1 MIRTEPVRI
10 NKWLLPFSWLYGFVV
25 YMRNKFFDWGLLKH
39 EEFDVPVICIGNV
52 TVGGTGKT
60 PHTEYLIR
68 LLTKKYRVA
77 VLSRG
82 YKRKTKGF
90 VLASS
95 ISSSSE
101 IGDESFQIKQKFPD
115 TLVAVDADR
124 RRGIRKLLALE
135 NPPEV
140 ILLDDAFQHRYVK
153 PSYTIIL
160 SDYNRPVYEDKL
172 LPAGRLRE
180 YASSMKHANM
190 ILVTKCPDDLQ
201 PIDFRIISHD
211 VNAFPY
217 QQLYFTSFT
226 YKSIRPVFSEV
237 SQEYPRSVLRNKH
250 ILLVTGIAS
259 PKALLKELSKYT
271 KRVDTLIYP
280 DHHNFKAKD
289 IKHIASSFR
298 NIKSEDKLILVT
310 EKDAARL
317 VSRNDIDEDLKER
330 LFYIPIEVT
339 FIGEAQDFDEKID
352 KHVREDIRNR
362 RLLKK

>member
-10 NKWLLPFSWLYGFVV
+10 SKWLLPFSWLYGFVV
-25 YMRNKFFDWGLLKH
+25 YIRNKFFDWGLLKH
-39 EEFDVPVICIGNV
+39 EEFEVPVICVGNI

-60 PHTEYLIR
+60 PHTEYLVR
-68 LLTKKYRVA
+68 LLSKQYRVA

-82 YKRKTKGF
+82 YKRSSKGF
-90 VLASS
+90 VLATDSS
-95 ISSSSE
+95 TSAM
-101 IGDESFQIKQKFPD
+101 IGDESFQIKKKYPD
-115 TLVAVDADR
+115 TIVAVDADR

-135 NPPEV
+135 NPPEI

-160 SDYNRPVYEDKL
+160 SDYNRPVYEDRL

-180 YASSMKHANM
+180 PFSSMRNANM
-190 ILVTKCPDDLQ
+190 IIVTKCPDDLQ

-211 VNAFPY
+211 INVFPY
-217 QQLYFTSFT
+217 QGLYFTSFT
-226 YKSIRPVFSEV
+226 YKNIEPVFSGANQ
-237 SQEYPRSVLRNKH
+237 SDSLAALRNKH

-271 KRVDTLIYP
+271 EKIDTLTYP
-280 DHHNFKAKD
+280 DHHNFGSKD
-289 IKHIASSFR
+289 IKHITNTFR
-298 NIKSEDKLILVT
+298 GIKSEDKLILVT
-310 EKDAARL
+310 EKDAARF
-317 VSRNDIDEDLKER
+317 VSRDDIDEDLRQR

-339 FIGEAQDFDEKID
+339 FVGEARDFDEKIY
-352 KHVREDIRNR
+352 KHVRENIRNR

>member
-10 NKWLLPFSWLYGFVV
+10 SKWLLPFSWLYGFVV
-25 YMRNKFFDWGLLKH
+25 YIRNKFFDWGLLKH
-39 EEFDVPVICIGNV
+39 EEFEVPVICIGNI

-68 LLTKKYRVA
+68 LLSKQYRVA

-82 YKRKTKGF
+82 YKRRSKGF
-90 VLASS
+90 VLATDSS
-95 ISSSSE
+95 TSAV
-101 IGDESFQIKQKFPD
+101 IGDESFQIKKKYPD
-115 TLVAVDADR
+115 TIVAVDADR

-135 NPPEV
+135 NPPEI

-160 SDYNRPVYEDKL
+160 SDYNRPVYEDRL

-180 YASSMKHANM
+180 PFSSMRNANM
-190 ILVTKCPDDLQ
+190 IIVTKCPDDLQ

-211 VNAFPY
+211 INVFPY
-217 QQLYFTSFT
+217 QGLYFTSFT
-226 YKSIRPVFSEV
+226 YKNIEPVFSGANH
-237 SQEYPRSVLRNKH
+237 SDSLTALRNRH

-271 KRVDTLIYP
+271 EKIDTLTYP
-280 DHHNFKAKD
+280 DHHNFGSKD
-289 IKHIASSFR
+289 IKHITNTFR
-298 NIKSEDKLILVT
+298 SIKSEDKLILVT

-317 VSRNDIDEDLKER
+317 VSRKDIDEDLKQR

-339 FIGEAQDFDEKID
+339 FVGEAQDFDEKIY
-352 KHVREDIRNR
+352 KHVRENIRNR